1 VPADCG
7 GVFGTTAYASP
18 ILFVPC
24 GSRVVALQ
32 IGSNPP
38 TFTLAWRGPD
48 EIGKPTVGSPIVAAG
63 AVWDID
69 LSGRLFALDMASG
82 ATRFQTMMP
91 IKPVDFAPLA
101 YGGGQV
107 YAASGDG
114 VVAYQLL
121 GLTAPAAGQ

>member
-1 VPADCG
+1 
-7 GVFGTTAYASP
+7 
-18 ILFVPC
+18 
-24 GSRVVALQ
+24 
-32 IGSNPP
+32 
-38 TFTLAWRGPD
+38 
-48 EIGKPTVGSPIVAAG
+48 
-63 AVWDID
+63 
-69 LSGRLFALDMASG
+69 
-82 ATRFQTMMP
+82 MMP